1 MRKFLYLLG
10 RILGDLQAI
19 KRGLFGKRLLRRGLG
34 KVSGKILRK
43 LTK

>member
-1 MRKFLYLLG
+1 MRKFLYLLA

-19 KRGLFGKRLLRRGLG
+19 KRGLFGKRLVRRGLG
-34 KVSGKILRK
+34 KTAGKLLRK